1 MAAGPVTPARS
12 SQLDAYQLRPSRFGK
27 AGFKRIRLAVSYF
40 FLTLGACFML
50 FPLLWMLSA
59 SFKPEWQIFTRP
71 PIWIPQEWIQEPA
84 GNENTG
90 INTYTVKRGGEDTA
104 VIRLGRRR
112 YTTVAS
118 VSDLEQ
124 HMIAV
129 PQDQLSSAS
138 LREVGEAGVPLNV
151 RVWTSPEGRREVVAV
166 GRAGDDLAVV
176 EVEKLTSAHVLPLTV
191 IRAAKRANV
200 TVQDVP
206 LQAREMEVDGE
217 VQVLVELGPESEL
230 VVVSAPDVAEHAILA
245 GKDEVRPAGAVAI
258 GSTEL
263 DVYTIAGDESGTE
276 YVRVSDESW
285 QPVLE
290 LETVLD
296 HAFTVPN
303 SELTPLDE
311 PYTGKYFTL
320 NRFTLESE
328 DGELQEVVGLL
339 PGSSETIVL
348 PVRYAD
354 GIRIGPLAKLTQDQ
368 TSVRIRGG
376 GVVRVKRG
384 FEEFGHILDVAL
396 LSQPQEMA
404 LLVPLQDIPDAFEV
418 DADALQR
425 RTRPSL
431 RVQNYRRALTAEI
444 GGANFLTFFKNSG
457 IVVALNLV
465 GNFLSCTIVAY
476 AFARLRAPGKNVLF
490 AILLSTLMLPFPV
503 TLIPVYEIFRNLGM
517 IDTLWPLFLRSFF
530 GNAFFI
536 FLLRQFFMSIPVE
549 LEEAAR
555 IDGANTAQILTRI
568 VLPLSMPALA
578 TMAIFTFLGSWNDF
592 FTPYVFINS
601 PSKFTATLGLNLFK
615 GHFTTNYE
623 VLMAAST
630 IVITPTI
637 VLFFLLQRYF
647 IEGIQLTGLKG

>member
-1 MAAGPVTPARS
+1 MAVEQTSPAQPSR
-12 SQLDAYQLRPSRFGK
+12 LDAYRLQPSRLGK
-27 AGFKRIRLAVSYF
+27 TGLNRVRMFISYI
-40 FLTLGACFML
+40 FLFLGACFMV

-71 PIWIPQEWIQEPA
+71 PIWIPQEWIQVQA
-84 GNENTG
+84 GSENTG
-90 INTYTVKRGGEDTA
+90 INTYTVERSGEKTE

-112 YTTVAS
+112 YTSVLG

-124 HMIAV
+124 HMITV
-129 PQDQLSSAS
+129 PQDQLSDAT
-138 LREVGEAGVPLNV
+138 LKEVGEANVPLNV
-151 RVWTSPEGRREVVAV
+151 RTWRSPEGAREVVAI
-166 GRAGDDLAVV
+166 GRAGDAMAVV
-176 EVEKLTSAHVLPLTV
+176 EVDKLTTAQVLPLTV
-191 IRAAKRANV
+191 VRGADRANV
-200 TVQDVP
+200 ELQDVR
-206 LQAREMEVDGE
+206 LQAREMLMDGE
-217 VQVLVELGPESEL
+217 TRQVVELGPESEL
-230 VVVSAPDVAEHAILA
+230 VVVSTPEVAEHARLA
-245 GKDEVRPAGAVAI
+245 GKAEVEAAGTVAI

-263 DVYTIAGDESGTE
+263 DVFTLAGDESGTR
-276 YVRVSDESW
+276 YVRISDESW

-290 LETVLD
+290 LDLVTE
-296 HAFTVPN
+296 HAVTVPN

-311 PYTGKYFTL
+311 PFTRPNFTL
-320 NRFTLESE
+320 PRFTWTTE
-328 DGELQEVVGLL
+328 DGNTQEVVGLL
-339 PGSSETIVL
+339 TSSGETIVL
-348 PVRYAD
+348 PVAYAD
-354 GIRIGPLAKLTQDQ
+354 DIRLGPVAKLTEDQ
-368 TSVRIRGG
+368 SSMRLTGG
-376 GVVRVKRG
+376 GIIRIKEG
-384 FEEFGHILDVAL
+384 FEEYDEVLDVAL
-396 LSQPQEMA
+396 FGQPQELA
-404 LLVPLQDIPDAFEV
+404 LLVPLDDVPDAFEA
-418 DADALQR
+418 DADALKR
-425 RTRPSL
+425 NTRPSL
-431 RVQNYRRALTAEI
+431 RIQNYRRALTATI
-444 GGANFLTFFKNSG
+444 GGANFITFFKNSG
-457 IVVALNLV
+457 IVVVLNLI
-465 GNFLSCTIVAY
+465 GNFLSCTVVAY

-517 IDTLWPLFLRSFF
+517 IDSLYPLFLRSFF

-568 VLPLSMPALA
+568 VLPLSTPALA

-630 IVITPTI
+630 IVIAPTI
-637 VLFFLLQRYF
+637 VLFFFLQRYF

>member
-1 MAAGPVTPARS
+1 MAVEQTTPAPPS
-12 SQLDAYQLRPSRFGK
+12 PLEAYRLQPSRFGQ
-27 AGFKRIRLAVSYF
+27 AGLKRIRMAISYF
-40 FLTLGACFML
+40 FLFIGACFML

-71 PIWIPQEWIQEPA
+71 PIWIPQKWVQVQA
-84 GNENTG
+84 GSENTG
-90 INTYTVKRGGEDTA
+90 INTYSVERNGEDTE

-112 YTTVAS
+112 YTTVVG

-124 HMIAV
+124 HMITV
-129 PQDQLSSAS
+129 PQTELSDAT
-138 LREVGEAGVPLNV
+138 LKEVGEANVPLNV
-151 RVWTSPEGRREVVAV
+151 RVWTSPDGVHDVVAI
-166 GRAGDDLAVV
+166 GRAGDAMAVV
-176 EVEKLTSAHVLPLTV
+176 EVDKLTTAQVMPLTV
-191 IRAAKRANV
+191 VRGADRANV
-200 TVQDVP
+200 ELLDVR
-206 LQAREMEVDGE
+206 LQAREMTGDGGT
-217 VQVLVELGPESEL
+217 QVLVELGPESEL
-230 VVVSAPDVAEHAILA
+230 VVVSTPEVAEHARLA
-245 GKDEVRPAGAVAI
+245 GKGEVQAARAVTI

-263 DVYTIAGDESGTE
+263 DVFTIAGDDSGTE

-285 QPVLE
+285 QPILE
-290 LETVLD
+290 LSLIVD
-296 HAFTVPN
+296 HALAVPN
-303 SELTPLDE
+303 SDLTPLDE
-311 PYTGKYFTL
+311 SLTRPNFSL
-320 NRFTLESE
+320 PRFTLRAEGK
-328 DGELQEVVGLL
+328 DPVDVVGLL

-348 PVRYAD
+348 PEEYAE
-354 GIRIGPLAKLTQDQ
+354 GIRLGPVAKLTEDQ
-368 TSVRIRGG
+368 TSMRVSGG
-376 GVVRVKRG
+376 GIIRIKEG
-384 FEEFGHILDVAL
+384 FEEYDDVLDVAL
-396 LSQPQEMA
+396 FGQPQEMA
-404 LLVPLQDIPDAFEV
+404 LLVPLADVPDAFEV
-418 DADALQR
+418 DADALKRNTQ
-425 RTRPSL
+425 PHL
-431 RVQNYRRALTAEI
+431 RIQNYRRAMTATI
-444 GGANFLTFFKNSG
+444 GGASFLTFFKNSG
-457 IVVALNLV
+457 LVVLLNLI

-517 IDTLWPLFLRSFF
+517 IDTLYPLFLRSFF

-630 IVITPTI
+630 IVIAPTI
-637 VLFFLLQRYF
+637 ILFFFLQRYF